1 MEKKIREKYDK
12 TTVDAGRYIHTP
24 YWGILLRTA
33 GLSKFCVR
41 KPYLYVG
48 CNALEAA
55 KSHSKQREQP
65 QLDLQTICLDI
76 NITTPSQ
83 YMERLV
89 GILRE

>member
-1 MEKKIREKYDK
+1 MIKLPS
-12 TTVDAGRYIHTP
+12 TP
-24 YWGILLRTA
+24 AAIYTILGHIIKDSWA
-33 GLSKFCVR
+33 EQV
-41 KPYLYVG
+41 LYVG